1 MSREEA
7 ISIPTKKTPRVE
19 SDAALRVAVVSV
31 GIHICVVMRLIHFAV
46 VLAIG
51 VVGCGG
57 ASVSAGKPPARTGEE
72 SIRTQRVRQAPP
84 RLIAPP
90 PAYGNKIVMA
100 HRDDASVGL

>member
-1 MSREEA
+1 
-7 ISIPTKKTPRVE
+7 
-19 SDAALRVAVVSV
+19 
-31 GIHICVVMRLIHFAV
+31 MRLIQFAV

-57 ASVSAGKPPARTGEE
+57 ASVSAGKPPARTGEA
-72 SIRTQRVRQAPP
+72 SIRTQKVRQGPP

-100 HRDDASVGL
+100 HRDDASDVGL

>member
-1 MSREEA
+1 
-7 ISIPTKKTPRVE
+7 V
-19 SDAALRVAVVSV
+19 RVAVKGL
-31 GIHICVVMRLIHFAV
+31 GIHIYVVMRLIHFAV

-57 ASVSAGKPPARTGEE
+57 ASVSAGKPPALTGEE
-72 SIRTQRVRQAPP
+72 STRAQKVRPGPP

-100 HRDDASVGL
+100 HRDDASDVGL